1 MAAATIFRAILQ
13 YIFLIFI
20 TRIVGRRPGKQL
32 TPFEFVLIFYLGGL
46 TLTGMVGMEA
56 SMVNAVCQIV
66 TIALTYVLVV
76 WARKRSPRVA
86 RLFDG
91 TPLMLLEGKTWR
103 ADTMRR
109 MRIADD
115 DVMAMA
121 RDQGIKTL
129 DDIDTATLERNG
141 EISII
146 PAEDEDEGGQEGGKD
161 QGGQGKGCQGE
172 KKPQAQGG
180 QQDGNGARAGKP
192 GGGSTMP
199 MQTESPQ
206 LSKSVHLPVS
216 DSVPKVDNA
225 VAVGEDLQ
233 FQRHW
238 WRFEHIVWWFFGL
251 VLLGDVLG
259 AFGQGPLANA
269 RRTASDQTIDVTY
282 ERIERATTPSILTVH
297 PGAAA
302 IHDGKMQLYVSDS
315 VVKQLGNQRISP
327 EPAASILGD
336 GGITYEFP
344 ITTTPATIQFALE
357 PSRPGIHEFSMHVP
371 GGDAI
376 SGRVIVLP

>member
-56 SMVNAVCQIV
+56 SMVNAVCQII
-66 TIALTYVLVV
+66 TITLTYVLVV

-121 RDQGIKTL
+121 RDQGLKTL
-129 DDIDTATLERNG
+129 GDIDTATLERNG

-146 PAEDEDEGGQEGGKD
+146 PADDDEENADEEEEGQGEQTAPGGKK
-161 QGGQGKGCQGE
+161 Q
-172 KKPQAQGG
+172 QAGSG
-180 QQDGNGARAGKP
+180 QQNGNGAQAGKP

-199 MQTESPQ
+199 MQTETPQ
-206 LSKSVHLPVS
+206 RSKKEHVPVG
-216 DSVPKVDNA
+216 DSVPKVDDA
-225 VAVGEDLQ
+225 VAVGEDLE

-238 WRFEHIVWWFFGL
+238 WRFEHIVWWFFAL
-251 VLLGDVLG
+251 VLLADLLG
-259 AFGQGPLANA
+259 AFGQGPLAKA
-269 RRTASDQTIDVTY
+269 ERRASDQTIDVTY

-357 PSRPGIHEFSMHVP
+357 PSRPGVHDFSMHVP
-371 GGDAI
+371 GGEAI
-376 SGRVIVLP
+376 SGRVVVLP